1 MSKICIFMNKK
12 VPKCHALKWL
22 RVKPTNIAPSPRK
35 AKIPCL
41 LVDKKGKERRK
52 RRKKRREAS

>member
-22 RVKPTNIAPSPRK
+22 RVKQTNIAPSPK
-35 AKIPCL
+35 WAKIPCL
-41 LVDKKGKERRK
+41 LVDKKEKERKK
-52 RRKKRREAS
+52 RRKKRREAL

>member
-1 MSKICIFMNKK
+1 M
-12 VPKCHALKWL
+12 PKYCALKWL
-22 RVKPTNIAPSPRK
+22 RVKPTNIAPSPAE

-41 LVDKKGKERRK
+41 LVGKKGKERRK

>member
-1 MSKICIFMNKK
+1 MNKK

-22 RVKPTNIAPSPRK
+22 RVKPTNIAPSPIR

-41 LVDKKGKERRK
+41 LVGKKGKERRK
-52 RRKKRREAS
+52 RRKKRREAL